1 MGMSADDY
9 IRTPVSKLL
18 RQLMLTIRRRVG
30 IFLAPVDIDY
40 SHVAYLGRRLD
51 ALLYPVLVRAEHE
64 YRLAA
69 LGQAQSVC
77 RLGQPDIGE
86 FNALDSVSRNCFVVL
101 FVEIS
106 SAEDNILAL
115 PELYSISQPA
125 LALVERVV
133 VRDIK
138 NIEAYLHHLVA
149 ELRRGIEAGI
159 CTRCFL
165 GVDYRLLID
174 YAYISRRNGRSDIFI
189 GIGEVVAAGRR
200 AGVRLIVYDPVNK
213 IIAHGEDIHADGL
226 AGVGSRALG
235 GVFRLSAGGH
245 RLLAGAEY
253 EQSRQK
259 SYNSGN
265 GSLFHGILLLLSV
278 ERYSA

>member
-18 RQLMLTIRRRVG
+18 RELMLAIRRRVG
-30 IFLAPVDIDY
+30 IFLAPVYVDY
-40 SHVAYLGRRLD
+40 RHIAYLGRRLD
-51 ALLYPVLVRAEHE
+51 ALFYPVLIRAEHK

-69 LGQAQSVC
+69 LGQAQSV
-77 RLGQPDIGE
+77 RGLGQPNIGE

-115 PELYSISQPA
+115 PELYGVSQPA

-149 ELRRGIEAGI
+149 ELGRGIEAGI
-159 CTRCFL
+159 CARCFL

-174 YAYISRRNGRSDIFI
+174 YAYISRRNGGSDIFI

-245 RLLAGAEY
+245 RLLTGAEH

-259 SYNSGN
+259 SYNSEN
-265 GSLFHGILLLLSV
+265 GRLFHGILLLLSV

>member
-51 ALLYPVLVRAEHE
+51 AFFYPVLVRAEHK

-69 LGQAQSVC
+69 LGQAQSV
-77 RLGQPDIGE
+77 RGLGQPDIGE
-86 FNALDSVSRNCFVVL
+86 LYTLDGVCRYGLVVL

-115 PELYSISQPA
+115 PELYGVSQPA

-133 VRDIK
+133 VGEVEHIK
-138 NIEAYLHHLVA
+138 AYFHHLVT
-149 ELRRGIEAGI
+149 ELRRRVEAGI
-159 CTRCFL
+159 GARSLL

-189 GIGEVVAAGRR
+189 GIGEVVAACRR
-200 AGVRLIVYDPVNK
+200 AGVRLIVYYAVNK
-213 IIAHGEDIHADGL
+213 IIAHGEDIHADWL

-235 GVFRLSAGGH
+235 GVFRLSADGH
-245 RLLAGAEY
+245 RLLAGAEH
-253 EQSRQK
+253 EQHRNK
-259 SYNSGN
+259 SC
-265 GSLFHGILLLLSV
+265 
-278 ERYSA
+278 YSEN

>member
-51 ALLYPVLVRAEHE
+51 AFFYPVLVRAEHK

-69 LGQAQSVC
+69 LGQAQSV
-77 RLGQPDIGE
+77 RGLGQPDIGE

-106 SAEDNILAL
+106 SAEDNVLAF
-115 PELYSISQPA
+115 PELYGVSQPA

-149 ELRRGIEAGI
+149 ELGRGIEAGI
-159 CTRCFL
+159 CAWCFL

-174 YAYISRRNGRSDIFI
+174 YAYISRRNGGSDIFI
-189 GIGEVVAAGRR
+189 GIGEVVAAGR
-200 AGVRLIVYDPVNK
+200 
-213 IIAHGEDIHADGL
+213 
-226 AGVGSRALG
+226 
-235 GVFRLSAGGH
+235 
-245 RLLAGAEY
+245 
-253 EQSRQK
+253 
-259 SYNSGN
+259 
-265 GSLFHGILLLLSV
+265 
-278 ERYSA
+278 

>member
-1 MGMSADDY
+1 MGMRAYNY

-18 RQLMLTIRRRVG
+18 RQLMLTLRRRVG
-30 IFLAPVDIDY
+30 IFLTPVDIDY
-40 SHVAYLGRRLD
+40 RHIAYLGRRLD
-51 ALLYPVLVRAEHE
+51 ALLYPVLVRAEHK

-69 LGQAQSVC
+69 LGQAQSV
-77 RLGQPDIGE
+77 RGLGQPDIGE

-106 SAEDNILAL
+106 SAEDNVLAL
-115 PELYSISQPA
+115 PELYGISQPA
-125 LALVERVV
+125 LALVKRVV
-133 VRDIK
+133 VRNIK

-149 ELRRGIEAGI
+149 ELRRRIEAGI

-174 YAYISRRNGRSDIFI
+174 YAYIGACDGGSDIFI
-189 GIGEVVAAGRR
+189 GICKIIAACRR

-235 GVFRLSAGGH
+235 GVFRLSTGGH
-245 RLLAGAEY
+245 RLLAGAEH

-259 SYNSGN
+259 SYNSEN
-265 GSLFHGILLLLSV
+265 GRLFHDIPLFLSV